1 VVVVAATTVV
11 RTKKV
16 TQDQLLCVQGSRSYS
31 MTPMSDA
38 NRTALALMAHPDD
51 AEILC
56 AGTMVRLRTIGWEIH
71 IITMTAGDCGTTT
84 MSAAE
89 ISTIRREEASRGAEV
104 IGGSYHCMDEL
115 DGQVVYDKETIRR
128 VVALF
133 RMFSPSLVFT
143 HALSD
148 YMMDHEITA
157 RLARNATQIF
167 GAPNASSVPLRHPSG
182 IPHLYYCD
190 PVEGLDP
197 FGQSPTP
204 TTLIDIRAVLDRK
217 AEALACH
224 ASQREWL
231 RAHQGMDE
239 YIDAMKRHA
248 AMRGKLM
255 GSPASEAFVQH
266 RSHGYPRNDLLAD
279 CL

>member
-1 VVVVAATTVV
+1 
-11 RTKKV
+11 
-16 TQDQLLCVQGSRSYS
+16 
-31 MTPMSDA
+31 MSGM

-51 AEILC
+51 AELLC
-56 AGTMVRLRTIGWEIH
+56 AGTLIRLQKLGWEIH
-71 IITMTAGDCGTTT
+71 VATMTAGDCGTTT
-84 MSAAE
+84 LSSAE
-89 ISTIRREEASRGAEV
+89 ISTIRRAEASRGAEV
-104 IGGSYHCMDEL
+104 MGGAYHCMDEL
-115 DGQVVYDKETIRR
+115 DGQVVYEKETIHR

-133 RMFSPSLVFT
+133 RRLAPSLVFT

-197 FGQSPTP
+197 FGHTPTP
-204 TTLIDIRAVLDRK
+204 TTLIDIRDVLDRK
-217 AEALACH
+217 AESLACH

-248 AMRGKLM
+248 AMRGKAI
-255 GSPASEAFVQH
+255 GSSAAEALVQH
-266 RSHGYPRNDLLAD
+266 RSHGYPKNDLLAEI
-279 CL
+279 L